1 MVEGLLPFLGWW
13 VGIAGLFWRWKLLCS
28 SQCAMAW
35 LAGEVQAVWGRGPC
49 HHGWCALR
57 SPIIRQ
63 FAGMLSDGRRAASGS
78 GLPGEYRLKMVKLV
92 VCCSCCS
99 VMVVPRKESW
109 AVKVVVALS
118 PGSWRTYVAHLGFVG
133 VGRKR
138 LKFSRSGGFPC
149 LSHHGSWIRQI
160 RFYVF
165 LTKSQSVEIV
175 VAWPLAQFNSCTDA
189 TTCGGI
195 LFGHSRHG
203 GISQGGCGHRIR
215 VVVEGSDLDAC
226 GAVRVTGLVG
236 CVAVGTADW
245 WVGAGGASLAGQDGT
260 WVVFRFVGVRTD
272 RAAGRVFAQGGG
284 VPVALAVPTLGAS
297 SV

>member
-1 MVEGLLPFLGWW
+1 M
-13 VGIAGLFWRWKLLCS
+13 CS

-35 LAGEVQAVWGRGPC
+35 LVGEVRAVWGRGPC

-57 SPIIRQ
+57 WPIIRQ
-63 FAGMLSDGRRAASGS
+63 FPGMLSEGRRAASGS

-99 VMVVPRKESW
+99 VMVVSRKESW

-118 PGSWRTYVAHLGFVG
+118 PGSWRMYVANLGFVG

-138 LKFSRSGGFPC
+138 LKFSRSGGFRC

-160 RFYVF
+160 RFSVF
-165 LTKSQSVEIV
+165 LAKSRNVEMV
-175 VAWPLAQFNSCTDA
+175 VAWPLTQFNSCMDPTA
-189 TTCGGI
+189 CGGI

-203 GISQGGCGHRIR
+203 AVSRDGRGHHIC
-215 VVVEGSDLDAC
+215 VVVEESDLDAC
-226 GAVRVTGLVG
+226 GTVRVTGLVG
-236 CVAVGTADW
+236 DVAVGTADW
-245 WVGAGGASLAGQDGT
+245 WVGAGGASLAGRDGA
-260 WVVFRFVGVRTD
+260 WVVFCFVGIRTD
-272 RAAGRVFAQGGG
+272 SASGRIFASGGG
-284 VPVALAVPTLGAS
+284 VPIALAVLTLGAS